1 MEEFEKEQLLL
12 KKKAGLAFC
21 QLSFLIMPFAL
32 GNLNGVFFYTVY
44 QPVFVINP
52 PAEPALQ
59 IMFKWLGLAYA
70 IQYTIALN
78 AFYQSVYPFYS
89 LLVFQL
95 PVKIF
100 LPRTTRPL
108 FTHQ

>member
-1 MEEFEKEQLLL
+1 
-12 KKKAGLAFC
+12 
-21 QLSFLIMPFAL
+21 MPFTL
-32 GNLNGVFFYTVY
+32 GNLYGVLFYAIY
-44 QPVFVINP
+44 QPVFIINP

-59 IMFKWLGLAYA
+59 IMFKWFGLAYA
-70 IQYTIALN
+70 FQYAIALY
-78 AFYQSVYPFYS
+78 ALYQSIYPFYS

-100 LPRTTRPL
+100 LPCTTRPL